1 MTDELQR
8 VVTINNK
15 EYTIQ
20 MFKGETS
27 MVIFHELSRVII
39 PFINDL
45 QGAFNTEDEA
55 EKGKLILSALEK
67 VFSTIDYTTAL
78 KLLKTL
84 VSQVYGANGRAIVPN
99 DEFARN
105 ITSWYLL
112 AWEVISYNYSDVF
125 SFLGSGETA
134 ADLKRDLI

>member
-1 MTDELQR
+1 MTQELQR
-8 VVTINNK
+8 VVTVNDK

-20 MFKGETS
+20 IFKGETS

-39 PFINDL
+39 PFIKDL
-45 QGAFNTEDEA
+45 QDAFTTEDEA
-55 EKGKLILSALEK
+55 EKSKMILSALEK
-67 VFSTIDYTTAL
+67 VFTTVDYNTAL

-84 VSQVYGANGRAIVPN
+84 VSQVYGANGRVIVPN
-99 DEFARN
+99 DEFAKN

-112 AWEVISYNYSDVF
+112 AWEVISFNYADVF

-134 ADLKRDLI
+134 ADLNRDLI

>member
-1 MTDELQR
+1 MTQELQR
-8 VVTINNK
+8 VVTVNDK

-20 MFKGETS
+20 IFKGETS
-27 MVIFHELSRVII
+27 MVIFNELSRVII
-39 PFINDL
+39 PFIKDL
-45 QGAFNTEDEA
+45 QDAFTTEDEA
-55 EKGKLILSALEK
+55 EKSKMILSALEK
-67 VFSTIDYTTAL
+67 VFTTVDYNTAL

-84 VSQVYGANGRAIVPN
+84 VSQVYGANGRVIVPN
-99 DEFARN
+99 DEFAKN

-112 AWEVISYNYSDVF
+112 AWEVISFNYADVF